1 MPEKAMTEFWRDEND
16 LFASALDLPSRSPWC
31 DILMAKNFDVHNYIA
46 LCRDHYEKVGLGAD
60 YVKTLF
66 R

>member
-1 MPEKAMTEFWRDEND
+1 MRLALGPNPARAAPREFHHGLLYDHGE
-16 LFASALDLPSRSPWC
+16 PSGY
-31 DILMAKNFDVHNYIA
+31 FDVHNYIA
-46 LCRDHYEKVGLGAD
+46 LCRDHYEKIGFGAD

>member
-1 MPEKAMTEFWRDEND
+1 MKTIFSRPLWI
-16 LFASALDLPSRSPWC
+16 SSSRSPWC